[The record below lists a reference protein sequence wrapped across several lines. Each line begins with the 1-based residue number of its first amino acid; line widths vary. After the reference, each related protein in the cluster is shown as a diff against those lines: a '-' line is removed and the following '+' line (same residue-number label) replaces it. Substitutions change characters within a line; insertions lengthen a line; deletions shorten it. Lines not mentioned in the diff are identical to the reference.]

1 MKGIKKT
8 FGEVCTMAGI
18 TVTSNGQF
26 ASGVALDK
34 PEKQYSEKASLA
46 GSSERKS
53 QSDESVSVC
62 DGVRIVAM
70 SPKSFQHMFC
80 AQD

>member
-1 MKGIKKT
+1 
-8 FGEVCTMAGI
+8 MAGI

-34 PEKQYSEKASLA
+34 PEKQHSEKAPLA
-46 GSSERKS
+46 GSSERKE
-53 QSDESVSVC
+53 QSEESVSVC